1 MAPMSLTFLYR
12 STLVAVFAV
21 ALGAAPVQAQGN
33 ADSEHAELDEAAR
46 VLFDQGTR
54 AYDSGNF
61 ELALERF
68 ETAYELSERPQL
80 LYNIAVAHDRL
91 DHKAEALGF
100 YERFLEALPQSS
112 RAELASS
119 RAAVLRRSTA
129 ADAAAEAAADAAR
142 EAEARRAAEEA
153 AATDSATAT
162 ADEANAELAVTEE
175 EASGGSLA
183 GPIASFGVAGAGLV
197 TFAVAGIITMGRH
210 GDCEDNG
217 CTADD
222 LDAVDRSAL
231 IADIGLGVAI
241 AGAAT
246 GLILLLTRDSG
257 EEENTS
263 SATLVPTVTTNS
275 AGLFYRSS
283 F

>member
-1 MAPMSLTFLYR
+1 MRFLTFFSAAAMALLAFGAG
-12 STLVAVFAV
+12 TLR
-21 ALGAAPVQAQGN
+21 AQN
-33 ADSEHAELDEAAR
+33 TSEAEHAELDEAAR

-54 AYDSGNF
+54 AYDSGNV
-61 ELALERF
+61 ELALDRF

-91 DHKAEALGF
+91 DHRPEALEY
-100 YERFLEALPQSS
+100 YERFTEALPESS
-112 RAELASS
+112 RAELAAS
-119 RAAVLRRSTA
+119 RAAVLRRSA
-129 ADAAAEAAADAAR
+129 ASDAAQAVSPADARDEDDAPDENDATGDSSRVEASVTPMP
-142 EAEARRAAEEA
+142 AEEEG
-153 AATDSATAT
+153 TAG
-162 ADEANAELAVTEE
+162 A
-175 EASGGSLA
+175 SLA
-183 GPIASFGVAGAGLV
+183 GPIASFGVAGAGLL

-217 CTADD
+217 CTTDD

-246 GLILLLTRDSG
+246 GLVLLLTGKSSDA
-257 EEENTS
+257 EESS
-263 SATLVPTVTTNS
+263 SATLVPTVTPDS